1 MPKTGGNANKD
12 PEENL
17 NVNEQELVN
26 LIEEWEK
33 QTQSAQEVI
42 KQTQKELEGSTHTAE
57 MNPPD
62 KDDSIAIVRQQVIDE
77 TRKKLELLSKEINNK
92 AREHLEKSS
101 C

>member
-1 MPKTGGNANKD
+1 MPNTGGNAKKD

-33 QTQSAQEVI
+33 QTQSAQEAI
-42 KQTQKELEGSTHTAE
+42 KQTQKELEGSTQTTE
-57 MNPPD
+57 MNPSD
-62 KDDSIAIVRQQVIDE
+62 KDDSVAIVRQQVIDE

-92 AREHLEKSS
+92 AHERLEKLS
-101 C
+101 